1 MQSFMDRLHEAEQR
15 EQGAKNESERQAQ
28 YMKVIFIFVKKR
40 NSKNRYTF
48 WLKGRCELEPGF
60 CLVFH
65 PVQNLHYLKSSGSL
79 VI

>member
-40 NSKNRYTF
+40 NSKNHYTF
-48 WLKGRCELEPGF
+48 WLKGRMWIGTRLLLSF
-60 CLVFH
+60 
-65 PVQNLHYLKSSGSL
+65 SSGPKL
-79 VI
+79 ALFKVIR